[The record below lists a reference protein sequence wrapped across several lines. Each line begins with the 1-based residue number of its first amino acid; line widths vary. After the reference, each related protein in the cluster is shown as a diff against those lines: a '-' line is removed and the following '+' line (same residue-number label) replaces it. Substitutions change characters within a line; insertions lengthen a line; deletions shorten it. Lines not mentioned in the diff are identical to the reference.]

1 MKIQKV
7 IGYGLSS
14 PVKGGHTYYGYQ
26 SDTKNIG
33 VIEVHTDNGLIGY
46 GETYAGVY
54 CAELIEPTVKYLE
67 PFLIGLE
74 VKNAN
79 IDSIPFIA
87 RSGLL
92 RSVFSGIDIALYDIL
107 SQDKNQAL
115 YEYVSPDG
123 DYKFVDT
130 YASNGSATFT
140 PKQIED
146 DVKNILDL
154 GYQSYKMRIGIQ
166 DKTTDLLRLEAAK
179 KLLGSNNLMVDAIM
193 GTNPNKWNYDT
204 ALKWSEDLEQFDVY
218 WLEEPFNPIQV
229 YNYSKLRMNS
239 KISIAGGEAL
249 NQSLEFD
256 LYKATAAV
264 DIIQPDVTNSGG
276 ISDCKTIV
284 SMFGKEN
291 VAMHVWGSQIAINA
305 NEHFARALGVKFLE
319 KPMMELT
326 INEEIICDGPGLG
339 IKITDNIKSKYKLKP
354 KENFKI

>member
-1 MKIQKV
+1 
-7 IGYGLSS
+7 
-14 PVKGGHTYYGYQ
+14 
-26 SDTKNIG
+26 
-33 VIEVHTDNGLIGY
+33 
-46 GETYAGVY
+46 
-54 CAELIEPTVKYLE
+54 
-67 PFLIGLE
+67 
-74 VKNAN
+74 
-79 IDSIPFIA
+79 
-87 RSGLL
+87 
-92 RSVFSGIDIALYDIL
+92 
-107 SQDKNQAL
+107 
-115 YEYVSPDG
+115 
-123 DYKFVDT
+123 
-130 YASNGSATFT
+130 
-140 PKQIED
+140 
-146 DVKNILDL
+146 
-154 GYQSYKMRIGIQ
+154 MRIGIQ

-326 INEEIICDGPGLG
+326 INEEIICDRPGLG